1 MLNSPTIKILSD
13 FGVIKA
19 RSSDKSWMISWCI
32 SGGLST
38 KIPSRCIFPLIR
50 TPGDSNQ
57 EYLWK
62 YLGKRLK
69 LVSLMAATPLPWSC
83 KMWLVQMIF
92 KCLKSRVWS
101 VSQFY
106 WEGKDLYCDEKK
118 MSQLCD
124 RVFKSSSVW
133 TSMINPIYR
142 IHSGNVLQ
150 KLYVTFCCICSIFR
164 VYVSVLLIVWLGLHK
179 ARKNT

>member
-101 VSQFY
+101 VSFTEREKIYTVTKKKCRNYVIVCSNPALFGPPWSTQSTEYTLEMSCRNFMSPSVVFVVFLGYMFQF
-106 WEGKDLYCDEKK
+106 
-118 MSQLCD
+118 
-124 RVFKSSSVW
+124 
-133 TSMINPIYR
+133 
-142 IHSGNVLQ
+142 
-150 KLYVTFCCICSIFR
+150 CS
-164 VYVSVLLIVWLGLHK
+164 
-179 ARKNT
+179 